1 MVTMVTMVLSW
12 SRALSVRSGGRPT
25 ALFSL
30 FRDTSGRKGGE
41 RGCES
46 GRTHAQRTFTDAKMP
61 GVIHASVPRLVLHRA
76 LLAPSSLLIVCQSVQ
91 QSLARGKGEYGAF
104 LRRIRRADTNRPREI
119 SPQRSRNGTTEIL
132 PENTP
137 NLSFSRG
144 RSCDLDRSVVEWCT
158 VYILICQI
166 TFPLCPAFSPFFSS
180 PVLGSPASPFDG

>member
-1 MVTMVTMVLSW
+1 MDERNVVLEAVSRRAPDSFLNLRPIDESRHEGRGGEMVTMVTMVLSW

-46 GRTHAQRTFTDAKMP
+46 GCTHTQRTFTDAKMP

-119 SPQRSRNGTTEIL
+119 SPQRSRNGTRNGDFAREYTE
-132 PENTP
+132 
-137 NLSFSRG
+137 SFLLQR
-144 RSCDLDRSVVEWCT
+144 T
-158 VYILICQI
+158 VLR
-166 TFPLCPAFSPFFSS
+166 FR
-180 PVLGSPASPFDG
+180 